1 MGLGFALYESPAL
14 DKKTGILLNTDLHQ
28 YRLVSATEA
37 PEIKPFNIEAD
48 DPYFAYS
55 AKGVG
60 EAPLVPVAAA
70 IRNAVF
76 FATGARL
83 YSSPMTPDKVIDALE
98 LTEKES
104 VKVETIAV

>member
-1 MGLGFALYESPAL
+1 MYENTVL
-14 DKKTGILLNTDLHQ
+14 DPKTGILLNTDLHQ

-37 PEIKPFNIEAD
+37 PEIIPFNIEAE

-76 FATGARL
+76 FATGAKL
-83 YSSPMTPDKVIDALE
+83 YSAPMTRDKVIDALE
-98 LTEKES
+98 AKENS
-104 VKVETIAV
+104 ELKEEIVV